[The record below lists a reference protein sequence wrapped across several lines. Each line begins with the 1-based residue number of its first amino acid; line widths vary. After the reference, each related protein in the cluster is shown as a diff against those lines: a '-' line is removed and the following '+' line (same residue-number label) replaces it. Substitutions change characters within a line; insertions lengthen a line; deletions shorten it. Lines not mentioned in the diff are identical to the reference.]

1 MTPERWHQIED
12 LYHAARQRDP
22 GGRAALLERTDPEIR
37 SRVERMLA
45 LDPEGQILDRP
56 ARGPY
61 ESSTEAILGAGSQ
74 LGPYKIEALIGVG
87 GMGAVYR
94 ATDTRLGREVAIKI
108 PAAHYSERFQMEA
121 RAISTLNHPHICSLY
136 DVGPDYLV
144 MEFIEGSTL
153 AAEIG
158 KGPLTSELVARYGAQ
173 IADALAEAHSRDIV
187 HRDLKP
193 ANVMLTR
200 HGVKLLDFGLAKK
213 LSEAG
218 LTQANAVMGT
228 PAYMA
233 PEQVEGREPTALAD
247 LFALGL
253 VLYEM
258 VTGKLPFPGASL
270 GQILSTG
277 SQARVPAPSKQHA
290 EVPAGLNDLVVGLLE
305 RDPARR
311 PQSASEVGRALSSLA
326 DRLAARP
333 STLVRALLRPVY
345 AIPAALLL
353 LVLVAGALR
362 LYQHSEQ
369 QMWVRE
375 QAIPE
380 IPRLAA
386 NQPLAAFLLLREAER
401 IEPGDPQL
409 TKIGQSSTRL
419 VSVGSTPA
427 GAEVEI
433 QDYVEPGS
441 WFRLGVTPLKNVRIP
456 NGYFRWKIAKPGSG
470 QFVAAP
476 ETANTMQFTLGT
488 QAASAGM
495 DTAPAGYAGEMIGF
509 VGGFAF
515 KLPAFDIDRFEV
527 TNRQYQT
534 FVDEGGY
541 RKPAYWKEKFV
552 WDGKKLAWQDAMSQ
566 FRDPTGRPGPSTWDG
581 GHFPPGQADYPVS
594 GVSWYEAA
602 AYAAFADKSLPTLVQ
617 WYKVAPSD
625 LVVYRINQSNFNGRG
640 PVPVGT
646 FPGVGPYGTYD
657 LNGNVREWC
666 LNAIDGDRRF
676 ILGGAWGTQ
685 TYQAYD
691 PEALPPFDRSPLNG
705 FRCVRNEGPLPAG
718 AVAPVIRQTR
728 DFAKAKPVSDPMFQA
743 FRTMYAYDHI
753 ALNARSEGVVEN
765 TADWT
770 KEKITIDAGYGN
782 ERLPLYLFL
791 PKNIRPPYQTVLFFP
806 SARVNTMP
814 SSQNLGD
821 LQFVD
826 YIIKSGRA
834 LVYPIY
840 KGTYE
845 RLGTFI
851 MPGDIHQFNRLIEQ
865 SKEIGRSLDYVET
878 RPDIDKARIAYLGVS
893 QGGADGVIFT
903 ALEDRFKTVVLL
915 DGGFF
920 LSPTLPAEDQ
930 VNFAPRLKKPVL
942 MINGRY
948 DFTFSPERAQEP
960 MFRMIGTAAADKRR
974 VVFDTPHDVSQKKQE
989 LSKEVLS
996 WLDKYLGRVS

>member
-1 MTPERWHQIED
+1 MDAARMTPERWRQIED
-12 LYHAARQRDP
+12 LYRAARQRDP
-22 GGRAALLERTDPEIR
+22 EGRAALLERTDPEMR
-37 SRVERMLA
+37 SRVEHLLT
-45 LDPEGQILDRP
+45 LDSGGLF
-56 ARGPY
+56 
-61 ESSTEAILGAGSQ
+61 ESPTEAILGAGSQ
-74 LGPYKIEALIGVG
+74 LGPYKIEALIGAG

-94 ATDTRLGREVAIKI
+94 ATDSRLGREVAIKV
-108 PAAHYSERFQMEA
+108 PAAHYSERFQIEA

-144 MEFIEGSTL
+144 MEFIDGSTL

-158 KGPLTSELVARYGAQ
+158 KGPLTPELAARYGAQ
-173 IADALAEAHSRDIV
+173 IAAALAEAHSHDIV

-218 LTQANAVMGT
+218 LTGVNAVMGT

-233 PEQVEGREPTALAD
+233 PEQVKGREPTALAD

-258 VTGKLPFPGASL
+258 ATGKLPFPGASL
-270 GQILSTG
+270 GQVLSTD
-277 SQARVPAPSKQHA
+277 SCVLIPAPSKQRA
-290 EVPAGLNDLVVGLLE
+290 EVPAALNDLIVKLLE
-305 RDPARR
+305 KDPARR
-311 PQSASEVGRALSSLA
+311 PQSASEVAHTLSALA
-326 DRLAARP
+326 DRLAAPP

-345 AIPAALLL
+345 AIAAGLLL
-353 LVLVAGALR
+353 LVFAAAGLR
-362 LYQHSEQ
+362 LYQRSEQ
-369 QMWVRE
+369 RMWVRE

-380 IPRLAA
+380 IPRLVAA
-386 NQPLAAFLLLREAER
+386 DRPLAAFLLWRKAEQ

-409 TKIGQSSTRL
+409 AKIRQSSTRL

-427 GAEVEI
+427 GAEVQI
-433 QDYVEPGS
+433 QDYVKPGS
-441 WFRLGVTPLKNVRIP
+441 WFRLGATPLKNVRIP

-476 ETANTMQFTLGT
+476 ETTDKMQFTLET
-488 QAASAGM
+488 QPASGAM
-495 DTAPAGYAGEMIGF
+495 DAVPAGYSGEMIDF
-509 VGGFAF
+509 VGGFVF
-515 KLPAFDIDRFEV
+515 DLPAFDIDRFEV
-527 TNRQYQT
+527 TNRQYQA
-534 FVDEGGY
+534 FVDDGGY
-541 RKPAYWKEKFV
+541 RKPEYWKEKFV
-552 WDGKKLAWQDAMSQ
+552 RDGKELAWQLAMNQ
-566 FRDPTGRPGPSTWDG
+566 FRDPTGRPGPSTWEA
-581 GHFPPGQADYPVS
+581 GHFPSGQADYPVS

-602 AYAAFADKSLPTLVQ
+602 AYATFAGKTLPVLVQ

-625 LVVYRINQSNFNGRG
+625 FVVYRINQSNFNGRG

-646 FPGVGPYGTYD
+646 FPGVGPYGSYD
-657 LNGNVREWC
+657 LSGNVREWC
-666 LNAIDGDRRF
+666 LNAVDEDRRF

-691 PEALPPFDRSPLNG
+691 PEALPPFDRSPFNG
-705 FRCVRNEGPLPAG
+705 FRCVRNKSPLPAG

-728 DFAKAKPVSDPMFQA
+728 DFAKAKPVSGPMFQA

-753 ALNARSEGVVEN
+753 ALKANSEGVVEN

-782 ERLPLYLFL
+782 ERLPVYLFL
-791 PKNIRPPYQTVLFFP
+791 PKNVRPPYQTVLFFP
-806 SARVNTMP
+806 SARVDTMP
-814 SSQNLGD
+814 SSENLGD

-826 YIIKSGRA
+826 YIVKSGRA

-845 RLGTFI
+845 RLGTFM
-851 MPGDIHQFNRLIEQ
+851 MPGDIHQFSQLVEQ
-865 SKEIGRSLDYVET
+865 SKEIGRSLDYLQT
-878 RPDIDKARIAYLGVS
+878 RPDIDMARIAYLGVS
-893 QGGADGVIFT
+893 QGAANGVIFT

-920 LSPTLPAEDQ
+920 LLPTLPAEDQ

-942 MINGRY
+942 MINGRN

-974 VVFDTPHDVSQKKQE
+974 VVFDTPHDISQKKQE

-996 WLDKYLGRVS
+996 WLDNYLGRVS